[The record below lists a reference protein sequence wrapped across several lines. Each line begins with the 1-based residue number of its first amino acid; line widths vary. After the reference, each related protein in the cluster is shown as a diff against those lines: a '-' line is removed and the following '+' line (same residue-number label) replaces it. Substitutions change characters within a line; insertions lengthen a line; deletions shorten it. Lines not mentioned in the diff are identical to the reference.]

1 MARETWGRSL
11 FARRAPGAVRG
22 PCPWYLG
29 CGNWVYRWYW
39 TLEAVPENAVNEHGI
54 MDHNNLKGEDGD
66 DVGFEKTRD
75 ASSSTAPS
83 SRHYVTSKW
92 FWLDLVSCV
101 PFAEIFTAFDDKNVK
116 SATKNTGLIKA
127 LKLLRLFR
135 LSKIMKKLEKRT
147 QGGVQFTKLLFA
159 VMLSVH
165 WIACGWKGI
174 DDVWRCGDGNAYEWP
189 GAIDDDDGPDD
200 AKRRLGARVNRRCRR
215 ATFYTAYSDC
225 IHQAC
230 ISINGDGRAITNRE
244 QVFFAFVVIYG
255 SIMQAAIFGKMA
267 GLLHRLDEAHQNYQT
282 KLITVQKRVGY
293 MGLPPDLQDRILR
306 YYEQLWEK
314 DRSVTPDTH
323 HFLKELTPRLQ
334 LDARLA
340 IYADLIKRI
349 PFMQRIT
356 RNMLEHLVMQ
366 MKPTIYMESESMMRK
381 HDIGD
386 WMAFV
391 ESGMLAVLD
400 PGSQRSRILKLMH
413 AGDHVGERA
422 LLDQTPRSA
431 TVIALVW
438 TVNVL
443 TRDDWDRARAFPA
456 EAERVQQDLVSHSSR
471 KAKPRLE
478 DGDAEE
484 KADRRSA
491 SGVRGVGANIL
502 KNFGGKK
509 AGYRLTQQRK
519 VAAEVK

>member
-1 MARETWGRSL
+1 MRQKQWPQLLLLPNSWVVQYWSL
-11 FARRAPGAVRG
+11 FILILVVVQSVVVPV
-22 PCPWYLG
+22 
-29 CGNWVYRWYW
+29 
-39 TLEAVPENAVNEHGI
+39 EATF
-54 MDHNNLKGEDGD
+54 D
-66 DVGFEKTRD
+66 DVTVFKGALEW
-75 ASSSTAPS
+75 ASTAAFGCDLFFQFLFATTDDHEKIIADGR
-83 SRHYVTSKW
+83 RHRAALRHLKVV
-92 FWLDLVSCV
+92 LARPRVLRALRGDLH
-101 PFAEIFTAFDDKNVK
+101 AFDDKNVK

-174 DDVWRCGDGNAYEWP
+174 DDVWRCGDGNA
-189 GAIDDDDGPDD
+189 
-200 AKRRLGARVNRRCRR
+200 R
-215 ATFYTAYSDC
+215 
-225 IHQAC
+225 AC

-314 DRSVTPDTH
+314 DRS
-323 HFLKELTPRLQ
+323 
-334 LDARLA
+334 
-340 IYADLIKRI
+340 RI

-386 WMAFV
+386 WMAFA
-391 ESGMLAVLD
+391 ERHARGARPGLPAVAD
-400 PGSQRSRILKLMH
+400 PEAH
-413 AGDHVGERA
+413 ARGDHVGERA

-438 TVNVL
+438 TTVNACS
-443 TRDDWDRARAFPA
+443 RAATGTGRGAFPA

-484 KADRRSA
+484 KADRRSRVPA
-491 SGVRGVGANIL
+491 PRPGAARTSRTS
-502 KNFGGKK
+502 
-509 AGYRLTQQRK
+509 AGRRRATALTQQRK